1 VAPSKIGDWLDATIR
16 ISKVT
21 SLPLI
26 IARLR
31 RLFDL
36 SADPAAIGEQL
47 AEDVDMA
54 RLVRARPGLRVPG
67 AFDPF
72 ELAVRAVLGQ
82 QVSVA
87 AACSLASRLVERFG
101 DPFETAEATLGLSRL
116 FPNPKTLATADIS
129 VLGMP
134 GSRAKAVSAIAS
146 AVLEDPTLLQ
156 PGQGL
161 DVAIAKLCAVPGVG
175 EWTAQY
181 VALRALSET
190 DAFPASDIGLQRAL
204 ANGSGVRPSARELT
218 ERAESWRP
226 WRAYAAIHLWTAD
239 GDQLSAKRS
248 KPDARRARQSQ
259 VADRGAGAR
268 L

>member
-1 VAPSKIGDWLDATIR
+1 M
-16 ISKVT
+16 
-21 SLPLI
+21 
-26 IARLR
+26 
-31 RLFDL
+31 
-36 SADPAAIGEQL
+36 QL
-47 AEDVDMA
+47 AED
-54 RLVRARPGLRVPG
+54 RGLSELVRQRPGLRVPG

-87 AACSLASRLVERFG
+87 AASSLASRLVERFG
-101 DPFETAEATLGLSRL
+101 EPFSSDSAVPGLSRL
-116 FPNPKTLATADIS
+116 FPEPKVLAAADIS

-134 GSRAKAVSAIAS
+134 GSRAKAVSAVAA
-146 AVLEDPTLLQ
+146 AVLRDPHLLQ

-161 DVAIAKLCAVPGVG
+161 DAAITRLMAVPGVG

-181 VALRALSET
+181 IALRALNET

-218 ERAESWRP
+218 ARAEQWRP
-226 WRAYAAIHLWTAD
+226 WRAYAAIHLWSAD
-239 GDQLSAKRS
+239 GAIAASTKTKRT
-248 KPDARRARQSQ
+248 KPNARGARQSQ
-259 VADRGAGAR
+259 DTDRGIGAR